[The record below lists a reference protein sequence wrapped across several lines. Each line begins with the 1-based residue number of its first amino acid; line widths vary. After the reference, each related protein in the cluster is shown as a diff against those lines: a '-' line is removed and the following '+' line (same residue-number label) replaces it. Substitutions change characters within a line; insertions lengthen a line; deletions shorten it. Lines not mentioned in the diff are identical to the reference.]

1 MKKLRGQKNGQ
12 QSGTTGDDV
21 VAGNGLLDR
30 RMFLR
35 QGGVMAG
42 VLGATTLVG
51 ADGAVA
57 ETLQVP
63 VWTKEPVRN
72 LVGYGQPSR
81 FEANVMRGPIP
92 DRNELYTAGNGAVRA
107 PLHALEGS
115 ITPSGL
121 HFEITHNGLP
131 DIDPEQHRLIIH
143 GLVKRPISLTL
154 NDLARYPMTSRVH
167 FIECAGNSGAMYGA
181 KAAPG
186 TAQTLHGLVSCSEW
200 TGVMLSTL
208 LSEVGVD
215 PKGKWILA
223 EGADPASVTRSIPMA
238 KAMDDVMIALYQNGE
253 RVRPSNGY
261 PIRLLVPGFQG
272 NTNVKWLRQLKVT
285 EGPSMT
291 RYETSRY
298 TLLMKD
304 GKAAQFKLQLDAKSV
319 ITKPSPGFKMQGPG
333 FYEIS
338 GIAWSGNGSVAK
350 VEVSADGGKSW
361 AEAALSQLVLPKAV
375 TRFRIPWRW
384 DGGPAQLQSRVTD
397 STGYV
402 QPTRDTLIAARGGKA
417 QYHFNGITTWSLAGN
432 GELTHVYA

>member
-1 MKKLRGQKNGQ
+1 MKKLRGKK
-12 QSGTTGDDV
+12 SGVTGDDV

-35 QGGVMAG
+35 NGGLMAG
-42 VLGATTLVG
+42 ALTATTLIG

-72 LVGYGQPSR
+72 VTGYGMPSR
-81 FEANVMRGPIP
+81 FEAEILRGPIP
-92 DRNELYTAGNGAVRA
+92 AKNDLYAAGNWAVRA
-107 PLHALEGS
+107 PLHVLEGS

-121 HFEITHNGLP
+121 HFEITHNGIP
-131 DIDPEQHRLIIH
+131 DIDPAQHRLIIH
-143 GLVKRPISLTL
+143 GLVKKPVSFTVEALS
-154 NDLARYPMTSRVH
+154 RYPMVSRVH
-167 FIECAGNSGAMYGA
+167 FIECAGNGGALYGP
-181 KAAPG
+181 KPVQG
-186 TAQTLHGLVSCSEW
+186 TAQTLQGLVSCSEW
-200 TGVMLSTL
+200 TGVPLSTL
-208 LSEVGVD
+208 LDEAGVD
-215 PKGKWILA
+215 PKAKWILA

-272 NTNVKWLRQLKVT
+272 NTNVKWLRQIKVT
-285 EGPSMT
+285 EGPSQT

-298 TLLMKD
+298 SLLLAD

-319 ITKPSPGFKMQGPG
+319 ITKPSPGFKMNGPG

-338 GIAWSGNGSVAK
+338 GIAWSGNGTVAK

-361 AEAALSQLVLPKAV
+361 AEAQLSQLVLPKAV
-375 TRFRIPWRW
+375 TRFRIPWNW
-384 DGGPAQLQSRVTD
+384 DGGPAILQSRVTD

-402 QPTRDTLIAARGGKA
+402 QPTRDALIAARGTNA
-417 QYHFNGITTWSLAGN
+417 FYHNNAISSWSLADS
-432 GELTHVYA
+432 GELNHVYA

>member
-1 MKKLRGQKNGQ
+1 MKKLRGQKAGVT
-12 QSGTTGDDV
+12 GTDV
-21 VAGNGLLDR
+21 AAGNGVLDR

-35 QGGVMAG
+35 QGGLMAG
-42 VLGATTLVG
+42 ALGAAALVTS
-51 ADGAVA
+51 DDAVA

-81 FEANVMRGPIP
+81 FEANIMRGPLP
-92 DRNELYTAGNGAVRA
+92 ERNELYTAGNGAVRA

-186 TAQTLHGLVSCSEW
+186 TAQTLHGLISCSEW

-208 LSEVGVD
+208 LSEVGAD
-215 PKGKWILA
+215 PKGKWLLA

-338 GIAWSGNGSVAK
+338 GIAWSGNGAVQK

-361 AEAALSQLVLPKAV
+361 AEAALSQLVLPKAA

-384 DGGPAQLQSRVTD
+384 DGGPAMLQSRVTD
-397 STGYV
+397 SSGYV
-402 QPTRDTLIAARGGKA
+402 QPTRDAIMAARGGKA